1 MPLSFFPLFFDR
13 HHHARACFPPLPP
26 PSPPPP
32 CHSAQ
37 IGLGFGFHKLGEPMV
52 MADFR
57 KVTSTPLM
65 ANCGYTQESGEK
77 EVADGNT
84 DLVSYGRPWITN
96 PDLPARFAAGS
107 KLAEEPPMAIWYSP
121 GPKGYVD
128 YPNADGTVV

>member
-1 MPLSFFPLFFDR
+1 
-13 HHHARACFPPLPP
+13 
-26 PSPPPP
+26 
-32 CHSAQ
+32 
-37 IGLGFGFHKLGEPMV
+37 

-57 KVTSTPLM
+57 KVTSTPLI

-77 EVADGNT
+77 EVADRNT

-96 PDLPARFAAGS
+96 PDLPARFATGT
-107 KLAEEPPMAIWYSP
+107 KLADHPPVSIWYSA